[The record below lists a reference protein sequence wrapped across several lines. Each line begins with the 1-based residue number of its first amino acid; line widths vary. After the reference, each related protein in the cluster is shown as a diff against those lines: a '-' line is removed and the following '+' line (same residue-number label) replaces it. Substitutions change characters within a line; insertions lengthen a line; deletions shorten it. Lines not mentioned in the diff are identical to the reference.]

1 MIKRRLIFKG
11 VSEIVGSNDL
21 GLLILTD
28 EERER
33 QISIVCE
40 RNTAVQID
48 LRMKHLPVAEIMLP
62 EALYSLLMKLEY
74 TDFEIV
80 IYDLVDGQYMTHLEE
95 RKSGLSVS
103 VRVSD
108 AVLFSIIGDFPIY
121 IEESLMTRQSVFYNA
136 NAKGV
141 SLPVNSIS
149 DDMLQFALDK
159 AISEEN
165 YELASHLRDEKS
177 KRNLNQKN
185 KGISHT

>member
-1 MIKRRLIFKG
+1 MVKKRLIFKG
-11 VSEIVGSNDL
+11 VSEIVGNDDL

-40 RNTAVQID
+40 RNMAVQID
-48 LRMKHLPVAEIMLP
+48 LRMKHMPVTDIMLP
-62 EALYSLLMKLEY
+62 EALYNLLKKLDC
-74 TDFEIV
+74 TDFEIF
-80 IYDLVDGQYMTHLEE
+80 IYNLVDGQYMTRLEE
-95 RKSGLSVS
+95 HKSGLSVS

-108 AVLFSIIGDFPIY
+108 ALLFALIGNFPVY
-121 IEESLMTRQSVFYNA
+121 IEESLMMRQSVFYTA

-159 AISEEN
+159 AISDEN

-177 KRNLNQKN
+177 KRILRQKN
-185 KGISHT
+185 KEDLNT